1 MHRIRIIPVLLLHK
15 KGLYKTI
22 RFVKPTYI
30 GDPINTVKIF
40 NDKEID
46 EIIVLDID
54 AGQEQRDPDFENIEA
69 IASEAFMP
77 FAYGGGIMTTDH
89 AQKLLYLGAE
99 KIILNRAAF
108 MKPSLITVVAN
119 RAGSQSV
126 VVSIDYKKNFFGKD
140 LVYVANGRQS
150 TGLPPVAYARRM
162 AELGAGEIII
172 NSIDRDG
179 TYRGYDLEMIDKISK
194 AVPIPVVSLGGAS
207 TVLDF
212 RKAVQ
217 AGASAVAAGSMF
229 VYQRPH
235 NAVLI
240 NYPKQALLNQE
251 IFSKT

>member
-15 KGLYKTI
+15 KGLYKTT
-22 RFVKPTYI
+22 RFARPAYI

-54 AGQEQRDPDFENIEA
+54 AGPEHRDPDFEKIEA

-77 FAYGGGIMTTDH
+77 FAYGGGITTTDH

-108 MKPSLITVVAN
+108 IKPSLITAIAN

-126 VVSIDYKKNFFGKD
+126 VVSIDYKKNFFGRD

-150 TGLPPVAYARRM
+150 TGLQPLEYARRM
-162 AELGAGEIII
+162 AELGAGEIIL
-172 NSIDRDG
+172 NSIERDG
-179 TYRGYDLEMIDKISK
+179 TYKGYDLEMIDKISK
-194 AVPIPVVSLGGAS
+194 AVPVPVVALGGAS
-207 TVLDF
+207 TILDF

-240 NYPKQALLNQE
+240 NYPKQALLKQE